1 MPVSHKV
8 PVSLTT
14 DAQAPYGRTDHQRV
28 RLAIHQRAALA
39 RKQRAELLSATHR
52 LTPLDVE
59 FLASAAKN
67 QGISQSEFMRRI
79 VAIERMNWQRNGLWN
94 PGQRE

>member
-1 MPVSHKV
+1 MSHKV
-8 PVSLTT
+8 PIFLTA
-14 DAQAPYGRTDHQRV
+14 DAQAPYGRPDRQRV
-28 RLAIHQRAALA
+28 GLALHQRAAIA
-39 RKQRAELLSATHR
+39 RKQRAELLSSTHH

-59 FLASAAKN
+59 FLAFAAKN

-79 VAIERMNWQRNGLWN
+79 VALVRLDWQRNGLWQ